1 VKVDRVCWD
10 GMGKQYGGRRCILA
24 FSAAGNS
31 TEIRAVRAA
40 LQVNRKI
47 EFRFVESSNTVWPTK
62 ITLFNDS
69 EGYTTT
75 AKSIGMRQ
83 YHLVVVAR
91 RPGFLPAATPDAL
104 WNYLRKET
112 TTPMDRRWLE
122 ALSVRLAKDGRL
134 TRPNKSGTMDP
145 GLVDV
150 DDEYMDKTV
159 KDLLRSCKIRIEV

>member
-1 VKVDRVCWD
+1 MKVDRVCWD
-10 GMGKQYGGRRCILA
+10 GMGNKAGARRCILA
-24 FSAAGNS
+24 FSASGNS

-40 LQVNRKI
+40 LQANRKI
-47 EFRFVESSNTVWPTK
+47 EFRFVEFSKGAWPTK
-62 ITLFNDS
+62 VTLFNDS

-122 ALSVRLAKDGRL
+122 ALSARLAKDGRL
-134 TRPNKSGTMDP
+134 TRPSTSGQMDP
-145 GLVDV
+145 ALVDV

-159 KDLLRSCKIRIEV
+159 KDLLRSGKIRIEV